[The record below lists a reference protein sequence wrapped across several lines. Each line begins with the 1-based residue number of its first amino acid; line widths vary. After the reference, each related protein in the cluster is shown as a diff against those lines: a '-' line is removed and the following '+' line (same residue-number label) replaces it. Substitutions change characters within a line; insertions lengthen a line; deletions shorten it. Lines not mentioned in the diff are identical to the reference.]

1 MAKGGFGSITCVP
14 FWKGCCGLCTWPIVT
29 LCLAGIEVGDKYKI
43 GEGKLTICFKTCC
56 CFCCYVCQIQNEV
69 MVREKL
75 SYGMMTLVPDGGAP
89 SMEEMQR

>member
-56 CFCCYVCQIQNEV
+56 CFCCYVLAQTHAAT
-69 MVREKL
+69 R
-75 SYGMMTLVPDGGAP
+75 GP
-89 SMEEMQR
+89 SFCFGHSAI